1 MQAAEGGVGGGGP
14 HVHSSGDRVGSRGGV
29 GGVGASAHGNGVPVG
44 EDGNILETGGGGG
57 GGAAQY
63 TDCRPPGHLAVVKMA
78 TLTL

>member
-1 MQAAEGGVGGGGP
+1 MQAAEGGVGGG
-14 HVHSSGDRVGSRGGV
+14 DRMFTVLETEWEAEGVWAGWGLVLMVTEFQLGKMETFWRRGV
-29 GGVGASAHGNGVPVG
+29 GGA
-44 EDGNILETGGGGG
+44 